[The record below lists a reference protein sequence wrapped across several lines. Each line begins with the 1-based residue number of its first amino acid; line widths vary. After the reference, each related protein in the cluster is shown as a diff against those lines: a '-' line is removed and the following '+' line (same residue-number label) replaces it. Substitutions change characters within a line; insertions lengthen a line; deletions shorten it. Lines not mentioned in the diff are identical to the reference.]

1 MTSLPRSV
9 TDEIITTGVGRAR
22 ISRSRNSRP
31 FILGISTSSV
41 ITSGFR
47 SRIMSRAS
55 YASAAAPTTSMSA
68 CSAQDVG
75 EHVADHPRVVDDED
89 PDGAHLNSSA
99 APSIGPWK
107 SRAP

>member
-1 MTSLPRSV
+1 MTSEPRSV
-9 TDEIITTGVGRAR
+9 NDEIITTGVGRAR
-22 ISRSRNSRP
+22 IRRSRNSRP

-68 CSAQDVG
+68 CSRRMWVSTSRIIR
-75 EHVADHPRVVDDED
+75 E
-89 PDGAHLNSSA
+89 SSTMRTRMA
-99 APSIGPWK
+99 LT
-107 SRAP
+107 